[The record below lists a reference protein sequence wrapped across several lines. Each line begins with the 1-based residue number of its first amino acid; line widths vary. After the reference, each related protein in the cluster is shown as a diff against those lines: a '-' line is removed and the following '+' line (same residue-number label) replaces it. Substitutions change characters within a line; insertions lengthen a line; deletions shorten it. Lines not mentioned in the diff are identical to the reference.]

1 MPAWQIAFLRFNFY
15 NIMKLHLPTRLR
27 AAVLA
32 CFAVVTSFT
41 TTLATGVLSG
51 GAFVVTAAAL
61 VAPQASAASFD
72 SITWDG
78 DFFPTAYRFSFVLD
92 DVLVNGS
99 TVAAFW
105 GSSPTVDYGANGFTL
120 VDNGDGTYGLK
131 LDDGKLNNTN
141 IDASTALTS
150 NRGTTFEGLVL
161 QKGVVY
167 TVTADGITG
176 ADNGAKATVTAV
188 GTGVSHESGTYKSN
202 MNGSVAT
209 HDKVNDA
216 YAVNGS
222 TALVWTGDMA
232 AWKNTLG
239 EVTALSTDKVL
250 YFDASESVSKTA
262 DVGGDVSVAGMKL
275 YDNYTINATAAAN
288 IAATS
293 GVTVAGGKTMT
304 LSAADSNTSLN
315 TISGDVIGALVVSSG
330 KWALRGTVTTS
341 SLAVNGGSLSL
352 ANAIL
357 SGSVSNNGSLT
368 LGGTLDVSAAP
379 LGDSAFITGNG
390 IVTVESGML
399 VELGSDFTP
408 VLNSEYKV
416 FGDGQTLT
424 GWANLTKDSFR
435 KGGLAM
441 GRAEITITE
450 KGFIFMSDGVYTDM
464 TTAGVQNWNY
474 TDAVWNTAQ
483 DNSDASIAFAQGDSA
498 VFSANADLTITEER
512 IAAAAVTVNQGA
524 KLTLTGNG
532 NRLDCANIV
541 LIGDLA
547 LKDNVLA
554 NTSRVSGN
562 GKLYIVGE
570 VMFDDLNRFADY
582 TGNIVVSDG
591 GILKVG
597 SAGGNDVGVLGQ
609 DYRTLTERTV
619 TIAQGGTVDING
631 TADFYHKVIMQAGS
645 TYANLSTGNVGTVKR
660 QLPHL
665 VLEGDATVTAN
676 AELGM
681 VGANYAATTLELG
694 NNKLTKTGTST
705 FYLYNTSV
713 STGTIDIQ
721 AGTLNITGGGS
732 STNTQFEIGNAAT
745 LQITSGTHNSA
756 AISAENGSTLTIS
769 GGTFSNATITV
780 RSGNTASSTNATL
793 GATVTVGE
801 GSTFQANGGTYTD
814 TAIVLEDGAI
824 FNYRTAGNHTFK
836 SFNTGASTM
845 SAAGNASYTM
855 TVTEAS
861 TSTGLLTKNNLGHLA
876 YNGAVDLQGGLNI
889 IEGSVRF
896 NNTATIGGPVT
907 MSNSTALHVGG
918 SADVKISGTGH
929 SIKGLN
935 TLAGAKTT
943 FESGS
948 AATLTDTTLAAP
960 ITNKGNLTLAGT
972 LTADLSQ
979 FSFAL
984 KNPGE
989 KPTYV
994 DASGISAVSGYLSGE
1009 RVYTL
1014 IENTGTLNETA
1025 ITSVSAA
1032 VTGDYAN
1039 GKLTVSSVDDTVFH
1053 VNINPETGKPDE
1065 VIAVALGEGKKYRM
1079 NGGTL
1084 NVGTDGDNIL
1094 LTAVGDSGIIKLIA
1108 DAKVASNAA
1117 MQYTGAL
1124 QVVGTAESQTVLTLG
1139 TFTGEAAKSARA
1151 SISSC
1156 ASVTL
1161 DNGKLAFHAAPEVV
1175 KNLTVTQQGGAI
1187 HFLDYKNSPTLADAT
1202 VFAETTN
1209 LSGDLTITSIYKYVA
1224 RFEQL
1229 SGTGTL
1235 NVSGTGQGELYLN
1248 VDSLSGFQ
1256 GRINLTKGAGTTEV
1270 GITTGSTAVNF
1281 KGISVT
1287 NAMTLNLNVGAA
1299 TTMTEGLSLNNGAT
1313 LTANIAS
1320 GASLTSDLVVTGTN
1334 NTFNLSGGNL
1344 SGDIRLNDGA
1354 ALTTALTAT
1363 GNLEVGNNAT
1373 LTVAAE
1379 KAVTVAGV
1387 TELGETGALTKGGA
1401 GELNMGTSATL
1412 DSLNITGGTVRF
1424 QSGTIDSLNITG
1436 GTVRFQSGTIGN
1448 MMVTGGVAH
1457 ITGATSTVGSDG
1469 TFSSSH
1475 NNGFYIKGTG
1485 EVNIGD
1491 GTNQCVVTATRVEM
1505 GDAQTGSGGT
1515 LNVKAGSRLIVES
1528 EDVMGNYHTTGF
1540 ILGEWGA
1547 SSTVNVSGSLLL
1559 KEASVMCGDNIGYV
1573 NVKNGG
1579 LLAAKGFMNNKDN
1592 DKICTLN
1599 LTLEDGGTLVLGATG
1614 IAAKTI
1620 TTTLGAGTVGIMA
1633 DSSISKN
1640 VTLGSTAGT
1649 QFDTALYAWTTETD
1663 GTTNIG
1669 QGTIGGT
1676 LTVSGVLSGSGKL
1689 VKTGAGTLKLTA
1701 ANTYGG
1707 GTDLTGGTLEVA
1719 AESALGSGALSII
1732 GGTLDVTGNV
1742 TLGSTVST
1750 TVTGGSLK
1758 ASHADGWTLTS
1769 ASVGGAAVSTDSVGK
1784 VTLTD
1789 TTITGNIIGNDKL
1802 VLSGTV
1808 GTTAASTVSAAS
1820 VGGITLTATEANKLT
1835 LNNTTI
1841 GSAITNT
1848 NNGALVLSGTQN
1860 VTLDGA
1866 NTTHYADE
1874 YGSTDFGDNG
1884 YKSSQDIYT
1893 LVSGTAA
1900 TEAAGL
1906 TWQIDGTTVADSDLT
1921 DISFDGKTLTVIQ
1934 NGDPAG
1940 KVYYIN
1946 SGSVEYKVGAG
1957 CSAAEKLQLVG
1968 GKLVMSKELDTA
1980 VTTGGIVVTGSS
1992 TTLEL
1997 KTELA
2002 ANKLSMGTGAAT
2014 VLMGDGTLN
2023 LGTDTSLA
2031 SGISLGTET
2040 DAQWTGTVKVIGAAL
2055 SDANLGA
2062 LGISGST
2069 IELDDTDGTLKGG
2082 TYAAAVKLTNGSEL
2096 TLGVGNA
2103 FNGGLDATNGSVKIT
2118 GKNSISTLTLADAAT
2133 LGIDFTGMGLDSL
2146 LDMGDEA
2153 LLTVG
2158 TLNAGT
2164 AGGALNLSALVS
2176 KDLLLTMSNGQS
2188 ITLADITTNNA
2199 TLGLLLDD
2207 GSSTPAG
2214 LLEVTDDSGY
2224 LYTYTLSQ
2232 DTDGHTVVKVSAKLY
2247 QSGWKGD
2254 ENDVW
2259 TNTDSIGGLDDNW
2272 EDTVGLFAGYGSGT
2286 VNIDTA
2292 GVDASAKT
2300 VMVSA
2305 TEHTTDYTFEGGAL
2319 VANKLVVNAGSLTI
2333 NNEGVET
2340 QETVMVSGEGSLTVN
2355 TGKTL
2360 TVGTDMAVLN
2370 EAEFT
2375 NKGET
2380 TVAGMLSVAKDAAL
2394 TNSRNLSVEG
2404 ISAEGA
2410 TINSTGQLTIGAIGG
2425 TIGALTGNGYLN
2437 NSGELTIKSDTD
2449 LQALTNAGTLAVEGV
2464 LNVTATATGGVI
2476 KAAAANLGYAKLAE
2490 LQVTGAVTAKELT
2503 VDKAT
2508 MQSLTADKLASLA
2521 GDTVTVTDH
2530 ASLGT
2535 FSVNGVLDVGG
2546 HLTVAETVESEGEIL
2561 AASADLQA
2569 DATLD
2574 TLKVT
2579 GDLKAT
2585 NLAVTNLEAATLN
2598 AESLTITGSGTG
2610 TVQSGVTLEKFSGS
2624 GSFTVQGDLTVNSSI
2639 AQGGTVQ
2646 ADNITVAGAAVF
2658 ADVTTGSLTAD
2669 AVSLTNGSITTLN
2682 TTNLTVHGTASV
2694 TDDVSLASLGG
2705 TGTLQVG
2712 NKLTLTEQITSSAH
2726 VAAGILELQATG
2738 STLGSVLAD
2747 TLTMA
2752 EGLTLSMSDA
2762 LLTVD
2767 DFGALNES
2775 TVDISLSESVFSAL
2789 DKEESGLYTIADYLI
2804 IDGVASADIFNL
2816 TDCAGLDA
2824 LRAAG
2829 REATLSVSK
2838 GKLYLS
2844 ITAAMDEN
2852 GEEIGLVWDATG
2864 GNTTTSTGSDIDTED
2879 GFYKALD
2886 YVQQVL
2892 VKDDVTFDLSA
2903 DAVGDSESGN
2913 ASKPELGL
2921 TVRNLRGGG
2930 ELTIK
2935 GNGTDQDVAS
2945 LFNTDGKV
2953 TSDAEAV
2960 ALTVDASRVN
2970 LGLPTGS
2977 KGIMDDDLDAESPT
2991 LASLSLVNGAQVAVN
3006 ADTEVLGDTDLA
3018 DTSALQVA
3026 EGSILTTNMLSGTDK
3041 ASVSGII
3048 RVTKGGV
3055 YTGSGEGAEIIATG
3069 GSDLRLRTGGRK
3081 GMSLLAESGSK
3092 VTLDSAGQDG
3102 SLKSLRMGGA
3112 SMARMARMAGA
3123 AELNLHNTTTT
3134 DKGIVHNTLSL
3145 TDTEGNYIS
3154 NTAVTLS
3161 LGLAETARTLGTADA
3176 PVVIAGAADVT
3187 GSTITVNM
3195 LGNGV
3200 KNGALDIATDD
3211 LTDLKLAQLVTGGTV
3226 NGNSVVLTGTP
3237 EMQALMAKYY
3247 TNARLDKSGAITVDR
3262 VTDYYS
3268 STPGLSENAQAGTAM
3283 ADMALLLVNPQAN
3296 RSEYKNLAGVLDSLD
3311 DAVVSGNSAAVDSLG
3326 AAVSGASVAALG
3338 AAVAGDVERQL
3349 MAIRNRTT
3357 TMGVDQTGPNLEMP
3371 YFNAWIN
3378 AEGDFR
3384 RMDEDGTAA
3393 GYELNSWGGTVGFDV
3408 DISPNFTAGLAATAM
3423 YGDFTA
3429 KSADHAEGDMD
3440 TYYLTTFARFAAHR
3454 WSHTFVATVGMADTS
3469 LKRTVAHAN
3478 GSYSSEGDTDAL
3490 SFGFLYE
3497 VGYIAAMNESA
3508 TACLQPVFNVML
3520 SHSSLNGY
3528 EETGSD
3534 AALTTGDVEMTTV
3547 TFGLGARTQA
3557 QVGTGTLNRTSL
3569 LEGRAL
3575 VKLRAGDREAE
3586 AENALG
3592 MIPGASGSV
3601 VGAEKSVIGME
3612 LGVGLTVPVGSEGG
3626 SVFADASLEV
3636 GGGYTNINGT
3646 VGYRINF

>member
-1 MPAWQIAFLRFNFY
+1 
-15 NIMKLHLPTRLR
+15 MKLHLPTRLR

-41 TTLATGVLSG
+41 TTLATGALTG
-51 GAFVVTAAAL
+51 GAFVVA
-61 VAPQASAASFD
+61 VASVASAATSYWTPN
-72 SITWDG
+72 SDG
-78 DFFPTAYRFSFVLD
+78 QKLLD
-92 DVLVNGS
+92 DNS
-99 TVAAFW
+99 TVIAAGDTVIVGSETDGSVTYANIAINGKNSW
-105 GSSPTVDYGANGFTL
+105 GGTHANGHILTVEGTL
-120 VDNGDGTYGLK
+120 
-131 LDDGKLNNTN
+131 
-141 IDASTALTS
+141 DAS
-150 NRGTTFEGLVL
+150 GGVL
-161 QKGVVY
+161 QLESGADMVISGGA
-167 TVTADGITG
+167 VTADTMKLGFNNTGGNYWGAIHMSGTDASLTTGTISLMQNHANVISITG
-176 ADNGAKATVTAV
+176 GTLEFTDANAISRGSNTATTISIV
-188 GTGVSHESGTYKSN
+188 
-202 MNGSVAT
+202 
-209 HDKVNDA
+209 
-216 YAVNGS
+216 GS
-222 TALVWTGDMA
+222 TADAPVVLKATTTAWTLDGA
-232 AWKNTLG
+232 GLATTPTLG
-239 EVTALSTDKVL
+239 NISVDAANTQGITLKNVALS
-250 YFDASESVSKTA
+250 
-262 DVGGDVSVAGMKL
+262 
-275 YDNYTINATAAAN
+275 
-288 IAATS
+288 
-293 GVTVAGGKTMT
+293 
-304 LSAADSNTSLN
+304 
-315 TISGDVIGALVVSSG
+315 GA
-330 KWALRGTVTTS
+330 
-341 SLAVNGGSLSL
+341 
-352 ANAIL
+352 
-357 SGSVSNNGSLT
+357 VSNNGSLT

-379 LGDSAFITGNG
+379 LGDSAFMAGNG
-390 IVTVESGML
+390 TVTVESGML
-399 VELGSDFTP
+399 IELGADFIP
-408 VLNSEYKV
+408 ILNSEYKV
-416 FGDGQTLT
+416 FGDSLNLT
-424 GWANLTKDSFR
+424 GWSALTKASFR
-435 KGGLAM
+435 KDGSAM
-441 GRAEITITE
+441 GRAEITVTE
-450 KGFIFMSDGVYTDM
+450 KGFMFTAFGGTYTDM

-532 NRLDCANIV
+532 NRLNCANIV

-609 DYRTLTERTV
+609 DYRTNTERTV
-619 TIAQGGTVDING
+619 TITQGGTVNING
-631 TADFYHKVIMQAGS
+631 SPDFYHKVIMQAGS
-645 TYANLSTGNVGTVKR
+645 TYANLSSGGVGTGKR

-681 VGANYAATTLELG
+681 VGSNHVATTLELG
-694 NNKLTKTGTST
+694 GHKLTKTGNAT
-705 FYLYNTSV
+705 FSLYNTSV
-713 STGTIDIQ
+713 SAGTIDIQ
-721 AGTLNITGGGS
+721 EGTLNISGGGS
-732 STNTQFEIGNAAT
+732 STNTQFEVGNAAT
-745 LQITSGTHNSA
+745 LTITSGTHNGA
-756 AISAENGSTLTIS
+756 TISAENGSTLRIS
-769 GGTFSNATITV
+769 GGTFSNAIIAV
-780 RSGNTASSTNATL
+780 RSGNTASSTNASL
-793 GATVTVGE
+793 GATVTVGN
-801 GSTFQANGGTYTD
+801 GSTFEAKGGTYTD
-814 TAIVLEDGAI
+814 TAIVLEDGAT
-824 FNYRTAGNHTFK
+824 FNYRTGGNHTFK
-836 SFNTGASTM
+836 SFNTGASTL
-845 SAAGNASYTM
+845 SAADDSSRTM

-861 TSTGLLTKNNLGHLA
+861 TSTGLLTKHNRGHLV
-876 YNGAVDLQGGLNI
+876 YNGAADLQGGLNI
-889 IEGSVRF
+889 TGGSVRF

-929 SIKGLN
+929 SINGLN

-994 DASGISAVSGYLSGE
+994 DDSGHSAVSGYLSGE

-1014 IENTGTLNETA
+1014 IENTGTLNDTA

-1032 VTGDYAN
+1032 VEGNYEN
-1039 GKLTVSSVDDTVFH
+1039 GKLTVSAVDDTVFY
-1053 VNINPETGKPDE
+1053 VNVNPSTGQADE
-1065 VIAVALGEGKKYRM
+1065 VTAVNLGSGKKYYM
-1079 NGGTL
+1079 NGGHLTIDSS
-1084 NVGTDGDNIL
+1084 VIDDDAEGDEIAGIL
-1094 LTAVGDSGIIKLIA
+1094 LSTVGDEGRMVLTAATTLGNNSTSLAGCELEVSGVQL
-1108 DAKVASNAA
+1108 
-1117 MQYTGAL
+1117 TL
-1124 QVVGTAESQTVLTLG
+1124 GTAESQNVDLSSFDKVVLNDGGKIQYQATG
-1139 TFTGEAAKSARA
+1139 NSTF
-1151 SISSC
+1151 
-1156 ASVTL
+1156 
-1161 DNGKLAFHAAPEVV
+1161 N
-1175 KNLTVTQQGGAI
+1175 NLTVESGVGEFYSRDTTSGIIQFDGVTTVGEYTVTEDGVETRLPA
-1187 HFLDYKNSPTLADAT
+1187 TLK
-1202 VFAETTN
+1202 FAANWNTGM
-1209 LSGDLTITSIYKYVA
+1209 LVK
-1224 RFEQL
+1224 QL
-1229 SGTGTL
+1229 SGAG
-1235 NVSGTGQGELYLN
+1235 NVEVYSGDNGDVNDTFNLTI
-1248 VDSLSGFQ
+1248 DSLSGFTGKLSFTKDTGAPFNQ
-1256 GRINLTKGAGTTEV
+1256 LTVNTGAEDV
-1270 GITTGSTAVNF
+1270 SM

-1287 NAMTLNLNVGAA
+1287 STGGNHAALALILNVQGN
-1299 TTMTEGLSLNNGAT
+1299 TTLSEGLLLSNTEGGNGVT
-1313 LTANIAS
+1313 VTADIGT

-1424 QSGTIDSLNITG
+1424 QSGTI
-1436 GTVRFQSGTIGN
+1436 GN

-1505 GDAQTGSGGT
+1505 GDDRTDSGGT
-1515 LNVKAGSRLIVES
+1515 LNVKSGSRLIVES
-1528 EDVMGNYHTTGF
+1528 PDVINHDAASQDTYHKTGF
-1540 ILGEWGA
+1540 ILGEWGV
-1547 SSTVNVSGSLLL
+1547 SSTVNVEGVLLL
-1559 KEASVMCGDNIGYV
+1559 KEASVTCGDNTGYV

-1579 LLAAKGFMNNKDN
+1579 VLAAKGFLNAGKNN
-1592 DKICTLN
+1592 
-1599 LTLEDGGTLVLGATG
+1599 GTLVLAMEDGGKLILGDAG
-1614 IAAKTI
+1614 ITAKTI
-1620 TTTLGAGTVGIMA
+1620 TATLGAGTVGIMA
-1633 DSSISKN
+1633 DSLISKN
-1640 VTLGSTAGT
+1640 VTLESTVGT
-1649 QFDTALYAWTTETD
+1649 TFNTAKYAWTSDGANISEGTE
-1663 GTTNIG
+1663 
-1669 QGTIGGT
+1669 GGT

-1689 VKTGAGTLKLTA
+1689 VKTGDGTLKLTA
-1701 ANTYGG
+1701 TNTYGG
-1707 GTDLTGGTLEVA
+1707 GTNLTGGTLEIA

-1732 GGTLDVTGNV
+1732 GGILDVTGNV

-1750 TVTGGSLK
+1750 TVSGGSLK
-1758 ASHADGWTLTS
+1758 ATHADGWTLTS

-1802 VLSGTV
+1802 VLAGTAKA
-1808 GTTAASTVSAAS
+1808 TANATVSGVT
-1820 VGGITLTATEANKLT
+1820 VGGITVTTTESNKLT
-1835 LNNTTI
+1835 LNNATI
-1841 GSAITNT
+1841 SSAIT
-1848 NNGALVLSGTQN
+1848 NNGALELSGTQN
-1860 VTLDGA
+1860 VTLDSA
-1866 NTTHYADE
+1866 NITHYTDV

-1900 TEAAGL
+1900 TAAAGM

-1934 NGDPAG
+1934 NGDTAG

-1980 VTTGGIVVTGSS
+1980 VTTGGIAVTGSS

-2040 DAQWTGTVKVIGAAL
+2040 DAQWTGTVKVTDAAL
-2055 SDANLGA
+2055 TDANLSG
-2062 LGISGST
+2062 LGVSGST
-2069 IELDDTDGTLKGG
+2069 IELDGTDGTLKGG

-2214 LLEVTDDSGY
+2214 SLEVTDDSGY

-2232 DTDGHTVVKVSAKLY
+2232 DDATRHTVVKVSAKLY
-2247 QSGWKGD
+2247 QNGWIGD
-2254 ENDVW
+2254 ETDVW
-2259 TNTDSIGGLDDNW
+2259 TTTDSIDGTDANW
-2272 EDTVGLFAGYGSGT
+2272 EGAIGLFAGYGSGT

-2292 GVDASAKT
+2292 GVDASGKT
-2300 VMVSA
+2300 VLVSA
-2305 TEHTTDYTFEGGAL
+2305 AEHTTDYTFEGGAL

-2340 QETVMVSGEGSLTVN
+2340 QETVMVSGKGSLTVY

-2380 TVAGMLSVAKDAAL
+2380 TVAGTLSVAKDAAV
-2394 TNSRNLSVEG
+2394 TNSRNLSVEE

-2410 TINSTGQLTIGAIGG
+2410 TINSTGQLTIGATGG

-2464 LNVTATATGGVI
+2464 LNVTASATGGVI

-2503 VDKAT
+2503 VDKAS

-2546 HLTVAETVESEGEIL
+2546 HLTVAETVESEGEIH
-2561 AASADLQA
+2561 AASADLQS

-2579 GDLKAT
+2579 GDLKAI

-2598 AESLTITGSGTG
+2598 AESLTINDGGTG
-2610 TVQSGVTLEKFSGS
+2610 TIQSGVTLEKFSGS

-2682 TTNLTVHGTASV
+2682 TTNLTVHGTAAV

-2705 TGTLQVG
+2705 SGTLQVD

-2767 DFGALNES
+2767 DFGVLNES

-2844 ITAAMDEN
+2844 ITAAMDED

-2864 GNTTTSTGSDIDTED
+2864 GNTTTSTGFEIDTED

-2977 KGIMDDDLDAESPT
+2977 KGIMDDDLGAESPT
-2991 LASLSLVNGAQVAVN
+2991 LASLSLVNGAVVDVN

-3041 ASVSGII
+3041 ASVSGVI

-3055 YTGSGEGAEIIATG
+3055 YTGSAEDAEIIATG

-3102 SLKSLRMGGA
+3102 SMKSLRMGGA

-3123 AELNLHNTTTT
+3123 STLNLLNTTTT

-3145 TDTEGNYIS
+3145 TDAEGNYIS

-3200 KNGALDIATDD
+3200 KNGALDIATDA

-3268 STPGLSENAQAGTAM
+3268 STPELSENAQAGTAM
-3283 ADMALLLVNPQAN
+3283 ADVALLLVNPQAN
-3296 RSEYKNLAGVLDSLD
+3296 RSEYKDLAGVLDSLD

-3469 LKRTVAHAN
+3469 LKRTVTHAN
-3478 GSYSSEGDTDAL
+3478 GSYSTEGDTDAL

-3497 VGYIAAMNESA
+3497 VGYLAAMNESA

-3520 SHSSLNGY
+3520 SHSTLNGY
-3528 EETGSD
+3528 DETGSD

-3557 QVGTGTLNRTSL
+3557 QVGTGTLNRASL

-3592 MIPGASGSV
+3592 MIPGATGSV
-3601 VGAEKSVIGME
+3601 VGAEKGVIGME